1 LALLVTTDFNIP
13 LFHAVYPGN
22 RADST
27 EFQSLTEDLVARYR
41 ALRDTCDRVTLV
53 YDKGNNSAANQA
65 AVDASPFSFVGA
77 LKANQV
83 PDLLAVPLTAYT
95 PLPDVGV
102 QAYRTMRTVFG
113 VERTVVVTY
122 NEALFLGQWQGEFV
136 RLRKLHDRLRAIQ
149 QGVTRA
155 ARTPSAATVRQR
167 VARALAAAGP
177 PARSWVTT
185 TVTEG
190 PDGPTL
196 TWTIDHAACLAWGQT
211 HWGKTILFT
220 DHADWSTAQII
231 TAYRDAWHVAQT
243 FRDLKQAPWLRWQPP
258 FHWTDDTMRVHGFL
272 CILAVTLA
280 HLLRRHYAQA
290 GLPLSLPELL
300 QDLTA
305 MQQVLLV
312 YPSGSGIPD
321 RLTLTDR
328 TPRQQQLLDL
338 LDIPVPDVT
347 AR

>member
-1 LALLVTTDFNIP
+1 
-13 LFHAVYPGN
+13 
-22 RADST
+22 
-27 EFQSLTEDLVARYR
+27 
-41 ALRDTCDRVTLV
+41 
-53 YDKGNNSAANQA
+53 
-65 AVDASPFSFVGA
+65 
-77 LKANQV
+77 
-83 PDLLAVPLTAYT
+83 
-95 PLPDVGV
+95 
-102 QAYRTMRTVFG
+102 M
-113 VERTVVVTY
+113 
-122 NEALFLGQWQGEFV
+122 
-136 RLRKLHDRLRAIQ
+136 
-149 QGVTRA
+149 
-155 ARTPSAATVRQR
+155 
-167 VARALAAAGP
+167 
-177 PARSWVTT
+177 TT

-196 TWTIDHAACLAWGQT
+196 AWTIDHAACLAWGHT

-321 RLTLTDR
+321 RLTLTDL